1 MEMKSMKLSKEEVK
15 ENTPMAQAKDDMPQ
29 YPYGLQIRLGKE
41 ELEKLGLSEMPEL
54 GSESILHAKVKV
66 TSVSE
71 SESLYGEHKS
81 LELQITEM
89 ALSSKE

>member
-1 MEMKSMKLSKEEVK
+1 MEMKSMKLPKQEPKEHEMM
-15 ENTPMAQAKDDMPQ
+15 EAKMDQPQ

-41 ELEKLGLSEMPEL
+41 ELEKLGMSELPEL
-54 GSESILHAKVKV
+54 GTESMLHAKVKV

-81 LELQITEM
+81 LELQITDM
-89 ALSSKE
+89 ALSSKG